1 MAGSTPIL
9 EFAGKVLISHC
20 VDVGTLANPSKKKKK
35 TNREKVQCSQNLIN
49 SVGK

>member
-20 VDVGTLANPSKKKKK
+20 VDVGTLANPSKKK